1 LQNLV
6 DGYNKKK
13 TITHHED
20 GQEEESDEDEDE
32 NKENQHNQRLLD
44 RLSTVAARLPGNQSN
59 AQLLTNFNN

>member
-1 LQNLV
+1 MQNLV

-13 TITHHED
+13 TITQREDD
-20 GQEEESDEDEDE
+20 GQEESDEDEDE

-59 AQLLTNFNN
+59 A